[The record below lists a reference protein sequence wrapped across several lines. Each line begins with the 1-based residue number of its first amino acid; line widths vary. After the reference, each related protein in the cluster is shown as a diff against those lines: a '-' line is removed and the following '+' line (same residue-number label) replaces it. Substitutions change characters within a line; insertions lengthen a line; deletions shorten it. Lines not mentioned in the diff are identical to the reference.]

1 MWIRD
6 RTDTDQDGIID
17 FFDQDDDGDGMF
29 DWEDDDP
36 LAAPI
41 IEAGEDGIDAIPGP
55 TMLAVITMLGAA
67 AILMPR
73 RED

>member
-1 MWIRD
+1 
-6 RTDTDQDGIID
+6 
-17 FFDQDDDGDGMF
+17 MF

-41 IEAGEDGIDAIPGP
+41 IEAGEDGIDTIPGP